1 MKIRKIGIYVIIA
14 SIIFFGMD
22 YTVLR
27 VIAAKGFSNSHP
39 NTWKNTGDQ
48 AYDITRIALTQ
59 VGYKETGNNHTKYN
73 YWSNDGQDVA
83 QQWCA
88 TFISWCANQAG
99 IPESVIKKSDW
110 AGSNKFG
117 VTQYKFSDVQANVG
131 DIAFINN
138 DEDSLSDHVGLV
150 YAIDEKWIYTVEGNT
165 SSGKCQ
171 TQKYAVN
178 SGYINGYTASGVN
191 ILYYGRPNYT
201 KANVLPEGNLD
212 SISGQEG
219 SIILRGWSYDPNDYS
234 QVIDIEVYVGGDIGI
249 GKCYRIKA
257 NNEERPD
264 VKQYFPGVNV
274 KCGFDYTIPVEER
287 GKQNVYV
294 YAVDPQDPN
303 LKRLVDYGAR
313 EVTIAGCSPVGN
325 LDSISAGE
333 GTITLRGWAYDPDA
347 YEDSLV
353 IEVYVGGDIGTG
365 HCYRVM
371 ADNESRPDVT
381 QYFPKVKEMCGF
393 TYTIATEEKG
403 HQYVYVYAVDPQY
416 PDQKK
421 LVDYGQRDV
430 VIKGQEPVGN
440 LDSISVE
447 GGKINLRGWAYD
459 SDDYSKDIE
468 IEVYVGGDI
477 GFGSCYKIMTGAES
491 RPDVTQYFQEVKDK
505 CGFNSSIQV
514 NERGLK
520 QVYVYAVDAQK
531 PEQKILV
538 DYGIREI
545 TIEEQLPIGNLDSAN
560 GGAGVIE
567 LRGWAYDPDDYSKDI
582 EIEVYVGGDIGS
594 GTCYKTITGSEAR
607 PDVTQYFPEVKDTCG
622 FICSI
627 GVEEVGL
634 QHIYVYAVDTH
645 DSAVRTLIDYG
656 EREVIVTK

>member
-1 MKIRKIGIYVIIA
+1 M
-14 SIIFFGMD
+14 
-22 YTVLR
+22 
-27 VIAAKGFSNSHP
+27 
-39 NTWKNTGDQ
+39 
-48 AYDITRIALTQ
+48 
-59 VGYKETGNNHTKYN
+59 
-73 YWSNDGQDVA
+73 
-83 QQWCA
+83 
-88 TFISWCANQAG
+88 
-99 IPESVIKKSDW
+99 
-110 AGSNKFG
+110 
-117 VTQYKFSDVQANVG
+117 
-131 DIAFINN
+131 
-138 DEDSLSDHVGLV
+138 
-150 YAIDEKWIYTVEGNT
+150 
-165 SSGKCQ
+165 
-171 TQKYAVN
+171 
-178 SGYINGYTASGVN
+178 
-191 ILYYGRPNYT
+191 
-201 KANVLPEGNLD
+201 
-212 SISGQEG
+212 
-219 SIILRGWSYDPNDYS
+219 
-234 QVIDIEVYVGGDIGI
+234 
-249 GKCYRIKA
+249 
-257 NNEERPD
+257 
-264 VKQYFPGVNV
+264 
-274 KCGFDYTIPVEER
+274 
-287 GKQNVYV
+287 
-294 YAVDPQDPN
+294 
-303 LKRLVDYGAR
+303 
-313 EVTIAGCSPVGN
+313 
-325 LDSISAGE
+325 
-333 GTITLRGWAYDPDA
+333 
-347 YEDSLV
+347 
-353 IEVYVGGDIGTG
+353 
-365 HCYRVM
+365 
-371 ADNESRPDVT
+371 
-381 QYFPKVKEMCGF
+381 
-393 TYTIATEEKG
+393 
-403 HQYVYVYAVDPQY
+403 
-416 PDQKK
+416 
-421 LVDYGQRDV
+421 DYGQRDV